1 MVVSGGGAFVGAIGF
16 RGLCA
21 KRAERS
27 PTRARG
33 AAHSPIVPLLIC
45 PRPLRPPSVL
55 PADDDATAGPPHR
68 RRARGAARRDPPS
81 GRTGLPGP
89 PQEGAEH
96 LARAVGAVVS
106 FPLRGADVAPG
117 HRPCE

>member
-1 MVVSGGGAFVGAIGF
+1 MVVSGGGAFVEAIGF

-21 KRAERS
+21 KCAGRS

-68 RRARGAARRDPPS
+68 RRARGAARRHPPS
-81 GRTGLPGP
+81 GRTGLPRP

-106 FPLRGADVAPG
+106 FPLRGAGVAPG